1 MSLALAAKHLE
12 SQGRGHDSHLVHMT
26 SGEVNALNELAK
38 AHGGHLTINPKTG
51 LAEAGFLSSILPTVA
66 GIALGVATGDPLLS
80 AAIVGGA
87 DYALTGSLGQGL
99 MSGLG
104 AWSGA
109 GLAGDIG
116 KAATTSA
123 VTDASQMG
131 NAAMAATNANIPTN
145 IGMGGVGNMAD
156 TTMGGIVG
164 SGQSLSTAAAQ
175 AGLTPGEYLANNTG
189 SATTAA
195 NQAAQTLPA
204 WKDATMSQRLDMIAG
219 GNGINSGFNNITQDW
234 THAKDFMGQ
243 NKWDVVGVGMPVV
256 KGILQEMQPN
266 PYVAPTAQN
275 NPFNLKTLDPNF
287 QASFPTQPNPYPQAQ
302 YRNYAT
308 NPYTS
313 YAAGGGLQSIY
324 KYSGS
329 TNSVTSIGNKL
340 LGISNP
346 TPAPIGLSDPNA
358 IYDPTYYEGT
368 TGVSANKYGKEYDTM
383 SSDKL
388 AQHILDSAKNL
399 GKVASRPSVMMQ
411 DPAQTSM
418 ASIQSETPATTVKEG
433 GLMHYALGGLSMGH
447 LGGYSD
453 GGRLLKGPGDGVSD
467 SIPASI
473 GNKQPARLAEGEFV
487 IPARIVSE
495 LGNGSTDAGAK
506 RLYAMMD
513 RIKAKRAKSKDIA
526 ADTKTYNLLP
536 A

>member
-12 SQGRGHDSHLVHMT
+12 SHGRGGDSHLVHMT

-66 GIALGVATGDPLLS
+66 GIALGAVTGDPFL
-80 AAIVGGA
+80 AAALVGGA
-87 DYALTGSLGQGL
+87 DFALTGSLGQGI
-99 MSGLG
+99 MAGLG

-109 GLAGDIG
+109 GL
-116 KAATTSA
+116 
-123 VTDASQMG
+123 Q
-131 NAAMAATNANIPTN
+131 
-145 IGMGGVGNMAD
+145 AD
-156 TTMGGIVG
+156 LAKIAPG
-164 SGQSLSTAAAQ
+164 AQ
-175 AGLTPGEYLANNTG
+175 AGLDTGASMFNAESARALDSTLNPFQAVTGQTGDVTSGFANEAASVNAFPTTPGAAPPIPQDPNSLIKPINTNFTPQQVPG
-189 SATTAA
+189 SFPQGTPTPSFTTYTPAGTGFDA
-195 NQAAQTLPA
+195 SVQGAQKLLNDPSSR
-204 WKDATMSQRLDMIAG
+204 MPFFQE
-219 GNGINSGFNNITQDW
+219 
-234 THAKDFMGQ
+234 
-243 NKWDVVGVGMPVV
+243 NKWDIVGTAMPVV
-256 KGILQEMQPN
+256 KGIMQEMQPE
-266 PYVAPTAQN
+266 PYKAPDKEK
-275 NPFNLKTLDPNF
+275 NPFHLKTLDPNF
-287 QASFPTQPNPYPQAQ
+287 KGTFPETPNPY
-302 YRNYAT
+302 YVAT
-308 NPYTS
+308 YPS
-313 YAAGGGLQSIY
+313 YSARGGLQSIH
-324 KYSGS
+324 KYAGAS
-329 TNSVTSIGNKL
+329 NSMTAIGQRL
-340 LGISNP
+340 LKQSKYED
-346 TPAPIGLSDPNA
+346 APIAPGDPNA
-358 IYDPTYYEGT
+358 KYDPSYYEGT
-368 TGVSANKYGKEYDTM
+368 SGITANKYGREYDTM

-433 GLMHYALGGLSMGH
+433 GLMHYALGGLSLGN

-513 RIKAKRAKSKDIA
+513 RIKAKRAKSKNIA